1 MSLATIRTFAH
12 GERRYR
18 HAIDLDTD
26 EVLLQRLNPD
36 AETPEDEWRSLL
48 RYDRS
53 CQVWNM
59 AGSCIGSFRIRDSH
73 WIYDPHVVTDGW
85 QIVTCEHTR
94 GAESLL
100 DSEVTISKRWL
111 AQQADSAITTYYTD
125 RASGAHAAK
134 AP

>member
-1 MSLATIRTFAH
+1 MGNAVNLVTIRTFAH
-12 GERRYR
+12 GGQRYR
-18 HAIDLDTD
+18 HAMNFDTD

-36 AETPEDEWRSLL
+36 AETPEDEWCSLL

-73 WIYDPHVVTDGW
+73 WIYDPQV
-85 QIVTCEHTR
+85 VTCEHTR

-100 DSEVTISKRWL
+100 DSEVTISKHWL
-111 AQQADSAITTYYTD
+111 AAQ
-125 RASGAHAAK
+125 
-134 AP
+134 P